1 MENKVIKG
9 GDNIADIIKMQA
21 NDIPHLQKEHGLPVW
36 KLGGKGPWRS
46 TTADL
51 IEWSSRMAQSK
62 GGEKPVNP

>member
-46 TTADL
+46 TL
-51 IEWSSRMAQSK
+51 VLLLEWANKMAK
-62 GGEKPVNP
+62 TMGNKKPVNP